1 MQNTQ
6 SNLKHDENTKSK
18 NNKTKNRTCKTHS
31 QTSSMMKI
39 LKARTTKQKQ
49 PHAKHTVK
57 PQA

>member
-1 MQNTQ
+1 
-6 SNLKHDENTKSK
+6 
-18 NNKTKNRTCKTHS
+18 
-31 QTSSMMKI
+31 MMKI